1 MQKIQI
7 LWTDDEIE
15 LLRPHILFLQE
26 KGYEVFTA
34 SNGDDAIQL
43 VKENYF
49 DIIFLDE
56 NMPGISGLQVLAQI
70 KKLFPSIPVVMVTKS
85 EEEDIMEEAIGAKI
99 SDYLIKP
106 VNPKQVLLSIKKNI
120 DHKRLI
126 TEKTTSSYQTSFGQ
140 LGMKINSA
148 NSYDDWI
155 VIYKDLIYW
164 EVELDRAQDSNMDEV
179 LKMQKNDAN
188 TAFGKFIKKNYSSW
202 FQSSNEDMPLLSQNV
217 FKEKVFPHFGK
228 GRKNVLILI
237 DNFRLDQWKTL
248 QPLIRDNYKLA
259 DESVFCSILPTAT
272 QYSRNAMFAGLMP
285 ADIDK
290 IFPGLWLN
298 DDEEGGKNMHE
309 EELIR
314 LHLNRFGFRDKFIY
328 KKINNLQAGQKLVEN
343 YKDLLNYDFSVIVYN
358 FVDML
363 SHARTEMKMI
373 KELAAD
379 ESAYRSLT
387 LSWFEHSPLYELFTL
402 LSNEK
407 INLFITTDH
416 GAIRVNNPVKVV
428 GEKNISTN
436 LRYKQGRSLGFNPKD
451 VFEISNPESVRL
463 PKSNISS
470 SYIFALGEDF
480 FAYPNNFNH
489 YAKYFKDTFQH
500 GGVSMEEMLIPIIR
514 LEPKQEKSS

>member
-15 LLRPHILFLQE
+15 LLRPHILFLKE
-26 KGYEVFTA
+26 KGFDVFTA
-34 SNGDDAIQL
+34 SNGHDAIEL
-43 VKENYF
+43 VKKNYF

-56 NMPGISGLQVLAQI
+56 NMPGISGLEVLAQI
-70 KKLFPSIPVVMVTKS
+70 KKLFPSIPIVMVTKS

-106 VNPKQVLLSIKKNI
+106 VIPKQILLAIKKNI

-126 TEKTTSSYQTSFGQ
+126 TEKTTSSYQINFGE

-148 NSYDDWI
+148 NTFEEWDI
-155 VIYKDLIYW
+155 IYRDLVYW
-164 EVELDRAQDSNMDEV
+164 EIELDKAQDSNMDEV

-188 TAFGKFIKKNYSSW
+188 NAFCKFIKKNYTNW
-202 FQSSNEDMPLLSQNV
+202 FDSKNVEKPLLSPNV
-217 FKEKVFPHFGK
+217 LKEKVFPFFGK
-228 GRKNVLILI
+228 GKKTVLILI
-237 DNFRLDQWKTL
+237 DNFRFDQWKTL
-248 QPLIRDNYKLA
+248 QPIIRENYKLS
-259 DESVFCSILPTAT
+259 EEGIFLSILPTST
-272 QYSRNAMFAGLMP
+272 QYSRNSMFAGLMP

-290 IFPGLWLN
+290 IFPNLWLD
-298 DDEEGGKNMHE
+298 DDEDGGKNMHE

-314 LHLNRFGFRDKFIY
+314 MNLNRFGFKDKFIY

-343 YKDLLNYDFSVIVYN
+343 YKDLLNHEFSVIVYN

-373 KELAAD
+373 KELASD

-387 LSWFEHSPLYELFTL
+387 LSWFEHSPLYELFNL
-402 LSNEK
+402 LSKEE

-436 LRYKQGRSLGFNPKD
+436 LRYKQGRSLGFNPKE
-451 VFEISNPESVRL
+451 VFEISDPDKVRL

-470 SYIFALGEDF
+470 SYIFAIGEDF
-480 FAYPNNFNH
+480 FAYPNNYNH
-489 YAKYFKDTFQH
+489 YVKYYKDTFQH
-500 GGVSMEEMLIPIIR
+500 GGVSLEEMLIPIIR
-514 LEPKQEKSS
+514 LEPKR